1 MLVLEALYS
10 IKREKTSLISINLFK
25 LQNERISNF
34 IKIEYYNYLST
45 PSGKRY
51 NLKELTNK
59 EYLVLLKFLNGE
71 NYKGFY
77 NALDKLILESI
88 PDFLS
93 LDICDKAYIYIA
105 YYFYSIRSSIAIK
118 GEKIDSIEVP
128 LNYMLDSIE
137 TNYIKD
143 IIDIKFH
150 SWKAKI
156 HYPTKFIF
164 DEENT
169 LLIDFLSGLRSIEN
183 IEITSEQLESLRKST
198 PTKLINEVEHEIKKN
213 LSLEVE
219 VAKNLPGV
227 QNIVENILNPSI
239 FYSIAFIYKE
249 LLDNFYNMQYLLSH
263 YVRVDWESLLNMTPI
278 ETTILYKNF
287 IEDKE
292 KQNEKSK
299 GGGKLNVH
307 DPNVADTLMGY

>member
-1 MLVLEALYS
+1 M
-10 IKREKTSLISINLFK
+10 
-25 LQNERISNF
+25 
-34 IKIEYYNYLST
+34 ST
-45 PSGKRY
+45 PSGKHY

-77 NALDKLILESI
+77 NALDSLILESI
-88 PDFLS
+88 PDFIS

-105 YYFYSIRSSIAIK
+105 YYFYSIRSSISIK
-118 GEKIDSIEVP
+118 GEKIDSVEVP
-128 LNYMLDSIE
+128 LNFMLDSIE
-137 TNYIKD
+137 NNYNKED
-143 IIDIKFH
+143 IVIKFH
-150 SWKAKI
+150 NWNAKI
-156 HYPTKFIF
+156 HYPTKLLF

-169 LLIDFLSGLRSIEN
+169 LAIDFLSGLRYIESVQ
-183 IEITSEQLESLRKST
+183 ITPDQLDSLRKST
-198 PTKLINEVEHEIKKN
+198 PTKLINDIEYEIKKN

-227 QNIVENILNPSI
+227 QNIVENILNPNI

-249 LLDNFYNMQYLLSH
+249 LLENFYNMQYLLAH

-292 KQNEKSK
+292 KQNDKTK
-299 GGGKLNVH
+299 GGKLNMN
-307 DPNVADTLMGY
+307 DPNIADTLMGE